1 MRIAFMGDYSALYY
15 NIAIG
20 LRKLGH
26 TVDIYN
32 GENSYKKVPGS
43 VENKYTNKTNS
54 RVIGRFVGLLKVK
67 NVF

>member
-32 GENSYKKVPGS
+32 GENSYKKVPGR
-43 VENKYTNKTNS
+43 TNILTK
-54 RVIGRFVGLLKVK
+54 RIAG
-67 NVF
+67 